1 MTEGRNPAV
10 VAGLLSGLVLVAEPA
25 SAYALTANEIR
36 QTPLGAIFTGIGVG
50 LAAVAVISGAALV
63 VSRSVNRGEKTD
75 EVEAKSQSAATFQN
89 SDEAASPKQVAAA
102 SNFSPEESIVIPLDS
117 SRRSIAAYKPKHMRA
132 SQWDMTG
139 SIRVQS
145 AELPVQPAELSAKK
159 SQVVSTAAEGV
170 LPVRAKKA
178 PAHSTNDYAQI
189 AENYTK
195 LLSWRERT
203 VARAKGA
210 AAVLL
215 ERLGRSYG
223 LPAYYRAC

>member
-25 SAYALTANEIR
+25 SAHALTTNVIR
-36 QTPLGAIFTGIGVG
+36 QTPLGAIFTGIGIV
-50 LAAVAVISGAALV
+50 LTAVAVISGTAFV
-63 VSRSVNRGEKTD
+63 VSRVVNRGEKTD
-75 EVEAKSQSAATFQN
+75 ETEEEAQSGTSFQ
-89 SDEAASPKQVAAA
+89 STDEVTSSKQIPAASD
-102 SNFSPEESIVIPLDS
+102 FSPEQSVVIPLDS
-117 SRRSIAAYKPKHMRA
+117 SRRSIAAYKPKHMRV

-145 AELPVQPAELSAKK
+145 AKPAVRKP
-159 SQVVSTAAEGV
+159 QVVSADAEGV

-215 ERLGRSYG
+215 ERL
-223 LPAYYRAC
+223 